1 MLVGEE
7 SKYSSGTTDAGTV
20 DGNTSTGDG
29 NAGAGDGNAGAG
41 DAPSEIFSD
50 RGALVTH
57 PVGNNQ

>member
-1 MLVGEE
+1 MDKIVGEE

-29 NAGAGDGNAGAG
+29 NAGAGD
-41 DAPSEIFSD
+41 APSEIISD